1 MVTYVLVLFLTSGF
15 ATQISGYPT
24 RDECVAAGRVV
35 VSSGSRACLDR
46 GEVMAGLSAVIL
58 AVVVGGVYYAMWRQV
73 FANRG
78 PNRNFAGWGGQAYS
92 NMLKVVD
99 VVTCID
105 LPERGTGLI
114 SFHCLA
120 RPEPGG

>member
-1 MVTYVLVLFLTSGF
+1 MSASPQDVWLF
-15 ATQISGYPT
+15 Q
-24 RDECVAAGRVV
+24 VVRV
-35 VSSGSRACLDR
+35 RAWTAER
-46 GEVMAGLSAVIL
+46 VMAGLSAVIL